1 MTAGNDSTMSCAE
14 RIEPDAE
21 GRAAASFQ
29 GPTTDAATE
38 LSTFFDVSLDLLVIR
53 EIGGRVARVSPSW
66 HTALGYTPEEM
77 QGVPLLTFVHPDDL
91 PGTRG
96 SVQEVENRRPGDP
109 VIGHINRYRHKD
121 GHYRTLEWRARRF
134 GDHIYAVARDVTDRV
149 AAEQALIEA
158 KAAAEAANTAKSE
171 FLANMSHEIRT
182 PLNGVIGIVDALSR
196 TPLSPEQAEMV
207 ALIRRSGV
215 TLERL
220 VSDILDVSKIEA
232 GQLDL
237 ESRPF
242 DLEDALEPLA
252 VMRARAEDKGLAFHV
267 ERTPEARGV
276 FVGDSTRIRQVL
288 GNLLSNAIKFTASG
302 SVTVRIEAW
311 PDDPDAPSAAHQL
324 AITVEDTGV
333 GFNAGH
339 ASRLFERFN
348 QADSTITRRFGGTGL
363 GLSICRSLVVMM
375 GGSIEARS
383 TPGAGSRFRFVL
395 PLDRAGS
402 LADYDARET
411 STGSAAPTLASRPIR
426 VLLAEDHPT
435 NQRVVQLILG
445 GHGAE
450 VVTADDGAQAVA
462 AFEAG
467 IFDVVLM
474 DMQMPVMD
482 GLTATRAIRAFEA
495 SRPDRPRT
503 PIVMLSANAMA
514 EHRAD
519 SFAAGADSHV
529 AKPITAVSLLGGIQA
544 VLGD

>member
-1 MTAGNDSTMSCAE
+1 MSCVA
-14 RIEPDAE
+14 RTEPDEERQETAFF
-21 GRAAASFQ
+21 AS
-29 GPTTDAATE
+29 PATGAGAE

-53 EIGGRVARVSPSW
+53 ELDGRVARVSPSCY
-66 HTALGYTPEEM
+66 TALGYTPEDM
-77 QGVPLLTFVHPDDL
+77 QGVSLLTLVHPDDL
-91 PGTRG
+91 PGTRD
-96 SVQEVENRRPGDP
+96 SIQEVENRRPDDP

-121 GHYRTLEWRARRF
+121 GSYRTLEWRARRF

-149 AAEQALIEA
+149 AAEQALIDA
-158 KAAAEAANTAKSE
+158 KAAAEHANTAKSE

-196 TPLSPEQAEMV
+196 TPLSPDQAEMV
-207 ALIRRSGV
+207 SLIKGSGV

-242 DLEDALEPLA
+242 DLDEALEPLA
-252 VMRARAEDKGLAFHV
+252 VMAARAEDKGLAFHV
-267 ERTPEARGV
+267 ERSPDARGR
-276 FVGDSTRIRQVL
+276 FIGDSTRIRQVL
-288 GNLLSNAIKFTASG
+288 GNLLSNAIKFTATG
-302 SVTVRIEAW
+302 AITVRIEAW
-311 PDDPDAPSAAHQL
+311 PDDPDAPSAAHQI
-324 AITVEDTGV
+324 AFSVEDTGV
-333 GFNAGH
+333 GFNADH

-348 QADSTITRRFGGTGL
+348 QADGTITRRFGGTGL

-383 TPGAGSRFRFVL
+383 TPGSGSRFRFVL
-395 PLDRAGS
+395 PLNRAGS
-402 LADYDARET
+402 LADYEARDPA
-411 STGSAAPTLASRPIR
+411 SAATFTPIAAR
-426 VLLAEDHPT
+426 AIKVLLAEDHPT

-445 GHGAE
+445 GQGAE
-450 VVTADDGAQAVA
+450 VITAGDGAQAVA
-462 AFEAG
+462 AFEADS
-467 IFDVVLM
+467 FDVVLM

-495 SRPDRPRT
+495 STPDRPRT

-519 SFAAGADSHV
+519 SLAAGADSHL
-529 AKPITAVSLLGGIQA
+529 AKPITAASLLGGIQA
-544 VLGD
+544 VLGE